1 MTQALTSYRRIATVV
16 VGVACAAFVL
26 GFFFFASAATRKPVA
41 DGRTADAIVVLT
53 GGPRRIFEA
62 GQLLRQGRAKHLLIS
77 GVNHKTSRAALRRI
91 AGLDARLFACCVTV
105 GYRAMN
111 TYGNAL
117 ETRNWQRNHDFASL
131 IVVTANYHMP
141 RSLAELSLR
150 MPDVTLIPYSVTPK
164 SFEGAPW
171 WLNASSARL
180 LAQEYL
186 KFLPSAAKLTI
197 GRLFGTGNNAD
208 GQRQSMHAGARS

>member
-1 MTQALTSYRRIATVV
+1 MAQQMTNYRRIATVV
-16 VGVACAAFVL
+16 VGVACAAFIL
-26 GFFFFASAATRKPVA
+26 GFLLFATAATRKPAA

-53 GGPRRIFEA
+53 GGPRRISEA
-62 GQLLRQGRAKHLLIS
+62 GRLLRQGRAKHLLIS
-77 GVNHKTSRAALRRI
+77 GVNRKTSRAALRRI
-91 AGLDARLFACCVTV
+91 AGIDARLFACCVTV

-111 TYGNAL
+111 TQGNAL
-117 ETRNWQRNHDFASL
+117 ETQSWQRNHDFSSL

-150 MPDVTLIPYSVTPK
+150 MPRVELIPYSVTPK
-164 SFEGAPW
+164 SFEQTPW
-171 WLNASSARL
+171 WLNASSTRL

-197 GRLFGTGNNAD
+197 GRLFGTENQID
-208 GQRQSMHAGARS
+208 GQRQSMHAGARP